1 MDDHV
6 KAHKYFQAVEKMD
19 MTELPET
26 YNFLIKA

>member
-26 YNFLIKA
+26 LLFN